1 MPATSEA
8 ASKTGLTVDRD
19 ANTIRLVR
27 EFGAPPLA
35 IFDAWTQ
42 PEHVACWWDPAG
54 ERLAECDI
62 DLRPGGSFKFVS
74 QAHPEMPFTGVYRA
88 IQPPERLEFDA
99 LGSRGRVALQRAGA
113 GTRMVVEIGCASAEH
128 LEQFL
133 KMGVDVGTAQTLD
146 NLVVYVG
153 QRRAAVASA

>member
-1 MPATSEA
+1 MPAA
-8 ASKTGLTVDRD
+8 YGGASKTGLTVDRE

-27 EFGAPPLA
+27 EFGAPPPV

-42 PEHVACWWDPAG
+42 PEQVACWWDPAG
-54 ERLAECDI
+54 ERLTECDI

-74 QAHPEMPFTGVYRA
+74 RAHPEMPFTGIYRE

-99 LGSRGRVALQRAGA
+99 LGSKGRVSLQRAGA
-113 GTRMVVEIGCASAEH
+113 GTRMVVEIECSSAEH

-133 KMGVDVGTAQTLD
+133 KMGVEAGTAQTLD
-146 NLVVYVG
+146 NLVAYVG
-153 QRRAAVASA
+153 QRRAAVTSA

>member
-1 MPATSEA
+1 MPATSEP

-27 EFGAPPLA
+27 EFRAPPPV

-74 QAHPEMPFTGVYRA
+74 REHPEIPFSGVYRA
-88 IQPPERLEFDA
+88 IRPPERLDFDA
-99 LGSRGRVALQRAGA
+99 LGSRGRVTLHGVGA
-113 GTRMVVEIGCASAEH
+113 GTRMVVEIECASAEH

-146 NLVVYVG
+146 NLVAYVG
-153 QRRAAVASA
+153 QRSAAVAAA

>member
-8 ASKTGLTVDRD
+8 VSKTGLTVDRD
-19 ANTIRLVR
+19 ANTIRIVR
-27 EFGAPPLA
+27 EFGARPPV

-54 ERLAECDI
+54 ERLAECAI

-74 QAHPEMPFTGVYRA
+74 RAHPEMPFAGVYRE
-88 IQPPERLEFDA
+88 IKRPERLEFDA
-99 LGSRGRVALQRAGA
+99 LGAKGRVTLQSVGA
-113 GTRMVVEIGCASAEH
+113 GTRMVVEIECASAEH

-133 KMGVDVGTAQTLD
+133 KMGVDAGTAQTSD
-146 NLVVYVG
+146 NLVAYVRERG
-153 QRRAAVASA
+153 PVVASA

>member
-1 MPATSEA
+1 MPAASGA
-8 ASKTGLTVDRD
+8 PSKTGLTVDSE

-27 EFGAPPLA
+27 EFCAPPSV

-42 PEHVACWWDPAG
+42 PEHVASWWDPAG

-74 QAHPEMPFTGVYRA
+74 RAHPEMPFTGVYRE

-99 LGSRGRVALQRAGA
+99 LGSKGRVVLQAGGA
-113 GTRMVVEIGCASAEH
+113 GTRMVVEIQCASAEH

-146 NLVVYVG
+146 NLVAYVG

>member
-8 ASKTGLTVDRD
+8 VSKTGLTVDRI

-27 EFGAPPLA
+27 EFGAPPPV

-54 ERLAECDI
+54 EPLAECDI
-62 DLRPGGSFKFVS
+62 DLRPGGAFKFVS
-74 QAHPEMPFTGVYRA
+74 RAHSDMPFAGFYRE
-88 IQPPERLEFDA
+88 IRRPERLEFDA
-99 LGSRGRVALQRAGA
+99 LGAKGRVTLHSAGP
-113 GTRMVVEIGCASAEH
+113 GTRMVVEIECASAEH

-146 NLVVYVG
+146 NLVAYVG
-153 QRRAAVASA
+153 QLGAAVASA